1 MMSYLDALVAS
12 LRRSYP
18 DKGQAARHLA
28 GRGAIHPEVSKA
40 EQNKP
45 HWQAAAE
52 AVIMAAEDRE
62 PSMHA
67 DIDMKRALNAGKPAE
82 FDPKQK
88 SPIGKTGAQEGSMKD
103 AFDL

>member
-1 MMSYLDALVAS
+1 MMGYLDALVAS
-12 LRRSYP
+12 LRASYP

-82 FDPKQK
+82 FDPETEKPYWENGR
-88 SPIGKTGAQEGSMKD
+88 SRGIDERR
-103 AFDL
+103 L